1 MHFTLKQLRYF
12 DAAIRSGSIARAA
25 AEMNISQSSI
35 TASIDA
41 IEQRLGMELFRR
53 VPAKGVQP
61 TEAGQIVAERIAEF
75 LEQARVFESDVMSLS
90 GDPTG
95 TLHLG
100 CYVPTAPYV
109 LPRVLKHLSKIYPAI
124 RIDLKEDNLEALL
137 DLLQTGKID
146 LALTYRRRGAEGG
159 PFQPL
164 FMARPW
170 ALLPLDSPLAEK
182 DSVELTELSGLPMVL
197 LDLPT
202 AKSYFRGVFRDHGL
216 DLNVVHTTKS
226 SSVLR
231 GLVAA
236 GFGYSILNIC
246 SRADRDGSNGYVA
259 RPIAGQVDSPEFGV
273 AYTQASR
280 RSTLVQAV
288 LDISADLA
296 RQGIFDD
303 LILAPDN
310 RAVTSGPSGYSHKI

>member
-1 MHFTLKQLRYF
+1 MRFTLKQLRYF
-12 DAAIRSGSIARAA
+12 DAAIRNGSIAKAA

-41 IEQRLGMELFRR
+41 MEQTVGTELFRR

-61 TEAGQIVAERIAEF
+61 TEAGHTVAARVAEF
-75 LEQARVFESDVMSLS
+75 MEQARVFESDLMSLS

-95 TLHLG
+95 TLHMG
-100 CYVPTAPYV
+100 CYAPTAPYV
-109 LPRVLKHLSKIYPAI
+109 LPRVLKHLSKIYPTI

-137 DLLQTGKID
+137 DLLQSGRID

-164 FMARPW
+164 FLARPW
-170 ALLPLDSPLAEK
+170 ALLPLDSPLAAK
-182 DSVELTELSGLPMVL
+182 DSVALSDLSGLPMVL

-202 AKSYFRGVFRDHGL
+202 AKAYFRGVFREHGL

-246 SRADRDGSNGYVA
+246 AKADRDGSNGYIA
-259 RPIAGQVDSPEFGV
+259 RPIAGQVDTPEFGV

-280 RSTLVQAV
+280 RSTIVQAV

-303 LILAPDN
+303 LILSPD
-310 RAVTSGPSGYSHKI
+310 SGNSAKI